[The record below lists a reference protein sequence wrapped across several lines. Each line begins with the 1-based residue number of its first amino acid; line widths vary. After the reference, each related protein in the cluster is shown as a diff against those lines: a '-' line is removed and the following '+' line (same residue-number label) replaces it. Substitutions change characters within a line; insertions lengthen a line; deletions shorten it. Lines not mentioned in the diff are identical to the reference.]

1 MKQATKILKSSVL
14 QIYRDQ
20 MLLMLFFSPFLI
32 GIIMR
37 ILVPFA
43 DKLIT
48 KYLQFSIKPY
58 YILADATTLVMGA
71 MMIGMM
77 VGLLML
83 DERDDGIAIYYSVT
97 PTGGLNYLLSRLLLP
112 LIYSSISI
120 IIIMTFATL
129 SDIGYPWF
137 FAPAIISAFNGVL
150 ASMLLVSIASNK
162 VEGLAVSKLLGLMCC
177 GIPLAWF
184 STQHLKIFGY
194 LLPTYWITDMLIHA
208 NDNNITNY
216 LFDFLIGTLCVFTW
230 IYALYGIFCKR
241 IR

>member
-1 MKQATKILKSSVL
+1 MSQGTKILKGSVL

-32 GIIMR
+32 GIIIR
-37 ILVPFA
+37 FLVPFA
-43 DKLIT
+43 DKSVN

-58 YILADATTLVMGA
+58 YILADSITLVMGA

-97 PTGGLNYLLSRLLLP
+97 PIGGLNYLFSRLLFPFL
-112 LIYSSISI
+112 YSSISI
-120 IIIMTFATL
+120 IIIMSFAIL
-129 SDIGYPWF
+129 SSIEYPWF

-150 ASMLLVSIASNK
+150 VSMLLVSIASNK
-162 VEGLAVSKLLGLMCC
+162 VEGLAVSKLLGIICC

-184 STQHLKIFGY
+184 SPQHLKIFGY
-194 LLPTYWITDMLIHA
+194 LLPTYWITDMLIQA
-208 NDNNITNY
+208 SRNNITNY

-230 IYALYGIFCKR
+230 IYALYGIFYKR